1 MKTNWIIDLSR
12 KNGIRETFAP
22 AKSGVN
28 GDRVFLSENFVIKF
42 FEGRKKKYY
51 PNELMVYS
59 EVSEEY
65 VAKLIDNGEIGESYY
80 IIMERLRGKC
90 LYSIWN
96 ELSNEERE
104 NSIKQIA
111 DFLKKITTLK
121 EPAIIDFRKE
131 LEEQYESI
139 KNRITLTNETNRKVV
154 AFFDRNIGFISATE
168 FGYLSYIDVH
178 FDNFLYLDG
187 KIKAIDFE
195 ALKVAPLDYQM
206 DRWCRMCRHPDVY
219 ANVSDKEKVKKRD
232 YTNLTSL
239 MARYYPEAFNFG
251 NQEQRLRLYSLLY
264 NLDVM
269 VKHNFSEE
277 RMIALFLEDM
287 AL

>member
-12 KNGIRETFAP
+12 KNDIRETFAP

-51 PNELMVYS
+51 PNELMIYS

-80 IIMERLRGKC
+80 IIMERLKGKC

-96 ELSNEERE
+96 ELNNKERE

-111 DFLKKITTLK
+111 GFLKKITTLK
-121 EPAIIDFRKE
+121 EPAVIDFRKE
-131 LEEQYESI
+131 LEELYESI
-139 KNRITLTNETNRKVV
+139 MNRITLSYETNRKVCT
-154 AFFDRNIGFISATE
+154 FFDSNIKCISYAE
-168 FGYLSYIDVH
+168 LGYLSYIDVH

-195 ALKVAPLDYQM
+195 ALKIAPLDYQM

-219 ANVSDKEKVKKRD
+219 ANASDKEKVKKGD
-232 YTNLTSL
+232 YANLISL
-239 MARYYPEAFNFG
+239 MTRYYPEAFNFDTE
-251 NQEQRLRLYSLLY
+251 EQRLRLYSLLY
-264 NLDVM
+264 NLNVM
-269 VKHNFSEE
+269 AKHNFSEE